1 MADWRTVAD
10 IRREYGELELTEDRL
25 EANPFDQ
32 FKFWFEATRISE
44 KSDPTA
50 MVLSTVD
57 EKGWPD
63 SRVVL
68 LKGLEKDTFVFYTN
82 YDSNKSIQL
91 QHTPYAAL
99 NFYWPQMARQ
109 VRIRGRV
116 KRTGESQSDLYFSQR
131 PIESQLSAMA
141 SHQSQ
146 QLGNRQE
153 LEDAFN
159 KLISEYRHK
168 PVIRPRN
175 WGGYYV
181 IPDEMEFWQGR
192 DNRLHDRFHYFRLN
206 DNWVCRR
213 LAP

>member
-1 MADWRTVAD
+1 MTDWRTVAD
-10 IRREYGELELTEDRL
+10 IRREYGDLELTEDRL
-25 EANPFDQ
+25 EANPMDQ
-32 FKFWFEATRISE
+32 FKLWFEATRISE

-68 LKGLEKDTFVFYTN
+68 LKGIEKDAFVFYTN

-116 KRTGESQSDLYFSQR
+116 KRTAESHSDLYFSQR

-146 QLGNRQE
+146 PLANRQE

-159 KLISEYRHK
+159 KLVNEYRHK
-168 PVIRPRN
+168 PVIRPCN

-192 DNRLHDRFHYFRLN
+192 DSRLHDRFHYFRQN
-206 DNWVCRR
+206 GNWIGRR